1 MFTLIRSWFSNDL
14 LIELSQNLISIKVFG
29 SKEKFEY
36 QPFAALEDTPKG
48 EVIQAIGKEAMS
60 YTGNNVRVVNPFDH
74 PRSFVADFLIAEKL
88 IQHGVFE
95 IHKARR
101 FLRPS
106 PRIVMHQLEKT
117 EGGLTSVEDR
127 VLRELAVVAGARE
140 VLIHIGDKVPVD
152 HTTFKEMKQRDES
165 L

>member
-1 MFTLIRSWFSNDL
+1 
-14 LIELSQNLISIKVFG
+14 
-29 SKEKFEY
+29 
-36 QPFAALEDTPKG
+36 
-48 EVIQAIGKEAMS
+48 MS

-95 IHKARR
+95 IHKARS

-117 EGGLTSVEDR
+117 EGGLKSVEDR
-127 VLRELAVVAGARE
+127 VLRELAVAAGARE
-140 VLIHIGDKVPVD
+140 VLIHIGDKVPVVVSVIQNEILSQLI
-152 HTTFKEMKQRDES
+152 TNVRRTIVRIYNLFVF
-165 L
+165 